1 MVDFQSISI
10 TLATLSFVVAA
21 IYYAMNLREVRRNRR
36 LTLTTTVLTPFMTEE
51 GVLKSFDLMAMKWSS
66 LDEFNSKYDHRVNR
80 ENAAKRMSIWNRC
93 ETIGIL
99 YRDGLLDLKTL
110 YGGSGGNISNLWF
123 KFKPV
128 IEMYRGTDYAARAYE
143 NFEYLAERLL
153 EHRQA
158 RGEIGKRVLEIR
170 ENPGTT
176 I

>member
-51 GVLKSFDLMAMKWSS
+51 GLLTIFDLTSMEWSS
-66 LDEFNSKYDHRVNR
+66 LEDFNSKYDHRVNR
-80 ENAAKRMSIWNRC
+80 ENAAKRMSMWNRC

-99 YRDGLLDLKTL
+99 YRDGLLDLKIL
-110 YGGSGGNISNLWF
+110 YGGSRGQISMIWF

-128 IEMYRGTDYAARAYE
+128 IEMYRETDMDARAYE
-143 NFEYLAERLL
+143 DFEYLAERLL
-153 EHRQA
+153 EYTKA
-158 RGEIGKRVLEIR
+158 RG
-170 ENPGTT
+170 GTSLSARAARAHDK
-176 I
+176 